1 MRKSGVLELWF
12 DFSCP
17 YAYLAS
23 RQAKRLAVEIDWHPM
38 LLGGVF
44 RGIGAG
50 DGPMATISPQKQAHN
65 YHDMHRWA
73 DLAGEPFRMP
83 PAHPMRTVQ
92 ALRTLLALPRTWWP
106 VAIEGIFAAYWQRG
120 DDVSKPEIIAHALA
134 AAGVPADAIAAATG
148 RADDPTIK
156 DELRQRTDEAISLGI
171 FGAPAWIMRNDGA
184 PLLIWG
190 QDRMAWVEA
199 MVAGW
204 KLSGPPPGGPRPL
217 SPRAPAVAGKTLD
230 VYFDV
235 ASPFAY
241 FGLTQLP
248 ALAATGVR
256 PRLVPILLG
265 ALFRDIN
272 QANVPLFAMPAPKHR
287 YLGLEI
293 QRWSSWW
300 GEPFDWP
307 RKFPQRT
314 ITAQRLCLLAAAEGF
329 ETGVKLAT
337 TLGRAMWA
345 EQRDLEDPETLR
357 EIVAAAGF
365 PARWVDDTQDPAIKA
380 QLAANTTA
388 AREAGV
394 FGVPTFVVDG
404 KHLFWGQDRLE
415 LVAKTLAGWPVPDP
429 ADPERPVRP
438 AGTIP
443 SAETA
448 AGTKA

>member
-1 MRKSGVLELWF
+1 VLELWF

-23 RQAKRLAVEIDWHPM
+23 RRAKHLATEIDWRPM

-73 DLAGEPFRMP
+73 DRFGEPFRL
-83 PAHPMRTVQ
+83 PASHPMRTVL
-92 ALRTLLALPRTWWP
+92 ALRTLLALPRASWP
-106 VAIEGIFAAYWQRG
+106 AAIEAIFAAYWQRG
-120 DDVSKPEIIAHALA
+120 EDVSSPGVLAHALRA
-134 AAGVPADAIAAATG
+134 ADIAGDAVDTALARSDDAA
-148 RADDPTIK
+148 IK

-171 FGAPAWIMRNDGA
+171 FGAPAWISRDHGD

-190 QDRMAWVEA
+190 QDRMGWVEA
-199 MVAGW
+199 VLDGW
-204 KLSGPPPGGPRPL
+204 RLSGPPPGGPRPL
-217 SPRAPAVAGKTLD
+217 SQLAPAVAGKTLD

-241 FGLTQLP
+241 LGLTQLP
-248 ALAATGVR
+248 ALAATGIQ

-272 QANVPLFAMPAPKHR
+272 QANVPWFAMPPPKQR
-287 YLGLEI
+287 YFGLEM
-293 QRWSSWW
+293 QRWASWW
-300 GEPFDWP
+300 GEPFELP

-314 ITAQRLCLLAAAEGF
+314 ITAQRLCVLAAADGF
-329 ETGVKLAT
+329 ETGVRVATALA
-337 TLGRAMWA
+337 RAMWA
-345 EQRDLEDPETLR
+345 EQRDLEDPGTLR
-357 EIVAAAGF
+357 ATLEAAGL
-365 PARWVDDTQDPAIKA
+365 PAGRTETWLTQTQEPAIKA

-388 AREAGV
+388 AQAAGV

-415 LVAKTLAGWPVPDP
+415 LVAKAVAGWSLP
-429 ADPERPVRP
+429 
-438 AGTIP
+438 G
-443 SAETA
+443 
-448 AGTKA
+448 

>member
-1 MRKSGVLELWF
+1 MLELWF

-23 RQAKRLAVEIDWHPM
+23 RRAKHLATEIDWRPM

-50 DGPMATISPQKQAHN
+50 DGPMAAISPQKQAHN

-73 DLAGEPFRMP
+73 DRFGEPFRLP
-83 PAHPMRTVQ
+83 PAHPMRTVL

-106 VAIEGIFAAYWQRG
+106 AAIEAIFAAYWQRG
-120 DDVSKPEIIAHALA
+120 EDVSSPEVISRVLR
-134 AAGVPADAIAAATG
+134 AAGVAGDAVTSALG
-148 RADDPTIK
+148 RADDPAIK

-171 FGAPAWIMRNDGA
+171 FGAPAWISRDHGE

-199 MVAGW
+199 MLAGW
-204 KLSGPPPGGPRPL
+204 RLSGPPPGGARPL
-217 SPRAPAVAGKTLD
+217 AQLAPAAPGKTLD

-235 ASPFAY
+235 SSPFAY
-241 FGLTQLP
+241 LGLTQLP

-272 QANVPLFAMPAPKHR
+272 QANVPWFAMPAPKQR
-287 YLGLEI
+287 YYGLEM
-293 QRWSSWW
+293 QRWASWW
-300 GEPFDWP
+300 GQPLELP

-314 ITAQRLCLLAAAEGF
+314 ITAQRLCVLAAEDGF
-329 ETGVKLAT
+329 ETGVRVAAALA
-337 TLGRAMWA
+337 RAMWA
-345 EQRDLEDPETLR
+345 EQRDLEDTEVLR
-357 EIVAAAGF
+357 AVLDAAGLPDGR
-365 PARWVDDTQDPAIKA
+365 PAAWLTRTQDPAIKA

-415 LVAKTLAGWPVPDP
+415 LVAKALAGW
-429 ADPERPVRP
+429 ALPE
-438 AGTIP
+438 
-443 SAETA
+443 
-448 AGTKA
+448 